1 MATITLKGNPIH
13 TSGTLPAK
21 GTRAPDFKLVRSDLS
36 ETGLDRYAG
45 KMKVLNIFPSV
56 DTGTCAT
63 SVRKFNA
70 DAASLAGTVILN
82 ISMDLPFALNRF
94 CGAEGIKNAETL
106 SAFRSSFAKD
116 YGLQMTDGPLAGLC
130 SRAVIVLDADN
141 RVLYTEQVGEIV
153 NEPNYSAALAS
164 LNVR

>member
-1 MATITLKGNPIH
+1 MATITLKGNSIH

-21 GTRAPDFKLVRSDLS
+21 GSAAPTFKLVAGDLS
-36 ETGLDRYAG
+36 EAGLDKFAG
-45 KMKVLNIFPSV
+45 KMKVLNIFPSI

-70 DAASLAGTVILN
+70 EAAALPNTVVLN

-94 CGAEGIKNAETL
+94 CGAEGIKNAVTL
-106 SAFRSSFAKD
+106 SAFRSTFGKD
-116 YGLQMTDGPLAGLC
+116 YGLVMTDGPLTGLL
-130 SRAVIVLDADN
+130 SRSVITLSADN
-141 RVLYTEQVGEIV
+141 KVLYTEQVDEIV
-153 NEPNYSAALAS
+153 NEPNYQAALAS